1 MDHPEVAF
9 ATPDTDVDRV
19 IGSGADIAA
28 WIRSTARRHG
38 VTFTTGPADA
48 FADAVSRLSDA
59 GVLLDSVEQELL
71 AVERAGIVTGRQG
84 VLLHAAYLRQ
94 KR

>member
-1 MDHPEVAF
+1 MDHPEITY
-9 ATPDTDVDRV
+9 ATPDTDIDHV
-19 IGSGADIAA
+19 ITSSADIAA
-28 WIRSTARRHG
+28 WVRATARHHRIA
-38 VTFTTGPADA
+38 FTAGPVDV

-71 AVERAGIVTGRQG
+71 AIERAGIVTGRQG